1 MYSIYGM
8 YCHTKSCDLSCKL
21 RTIRR
26 TINFLQ
32 LCVNVII
39 VNTQV
44 LQTEAAWNEVHCLW
58 ERRLTSRANP
68 HLSTRK
74 SSVSLY
80 GSVAKQKCVRIL
92 GTWCRLH
99 KGCKPCW
106 VYSDRIVCC
115 TLLQFILAG
124 IAEEEDCSGS
134 GRVSCYLHCGIPS
147 QDLSL
152 GITH

>member
-1 MYSIYGM
+1 M
-8 YCHTKSCDLSCKL
+8 YCHACDLACKF
-21 RTIRR
+21 RANKHPIH
-26 TINFLQ
+26 FLQ
-32 LCVNVII
+32 YVCTVNVII

-58 ERRLTSRANP
+58 ERGLASRANS
-68 HLSTRK
+68 HLWTRK

-80 GSVAKQKCVRIL
+80 GSVAKQKCVRIF
-92 GTWCRLH
+92 GIWCRLH
-99 KGCKPCW
+99 KGCN
-106 VYSDRIVCC
+106 SDRILYC

-152 GITH
+152 GIAH